1 MLYNHPSEGIHDWRN
16 EINPTLLRTVKEGA
30 GPIAEWDINAYL
42 LPETYDVCQRYF
54 EEIQFNSQSATLS
67 TAQDRTNPFVQIYL
81 GLRTKLQEYMEQGR
95 TPQLGVVS
103 GPTGAYNW
111 TPSQIQLNEV
121 LTVDLDLDQDA

>member
-67 TAQDRTNPFVQIYL
+67 NALDRTNPFVQIYL
-81 GLRTKLQEYMEQGR
+81 GLRTKLQEYVEQGR

-121 LTVDLDLDQDA
+121 LTVDLDLDQDD